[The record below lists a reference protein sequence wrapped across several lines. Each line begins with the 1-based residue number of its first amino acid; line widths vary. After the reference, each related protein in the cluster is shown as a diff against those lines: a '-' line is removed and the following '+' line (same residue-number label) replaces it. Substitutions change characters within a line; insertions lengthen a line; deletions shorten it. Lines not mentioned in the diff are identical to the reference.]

1 MRKVA
6 AMESGDDAGASSTR
20 EHLMPAKSKLFH
32 GSWRIV
38 HMDEWD
44 EEYLDLVETAH
55 ITINRGQGEFLF
67 GAVKRAAQCRFTQHD
82 GLPLVEFS
90 WEGLS
95 EGDNVCGRG
104 WASLQP
110 DRSLEGHLFIH
121 LSDDSAFL
129 AKPKSSVKPRP
140 RRVGGEEA

>member
-1 MRKVA
+1 
-6 AMESGDDAGASSTR
+6 
-20 EHLMPAKSKLFH
+20 
-32 GSWRIV
+32 
-38 HMDEWD
+38 MDEWE

-55 ITINRGQGEFLF
+55 ITIDRRGQGEFLF
-67 GAVKRAAQCRFTQHD
+67 GAVKGWLDCRFTERD

-110 DRSLEGHLFIH
+110 DGSLEGHLFIH
-121 LSDDSAFL
+121 LSDDSAFV
-129 AKPKSSVKPRP
+129 AKPKSPVKPRP
-140 RRVGGEEA
+140 RRAGGEEA